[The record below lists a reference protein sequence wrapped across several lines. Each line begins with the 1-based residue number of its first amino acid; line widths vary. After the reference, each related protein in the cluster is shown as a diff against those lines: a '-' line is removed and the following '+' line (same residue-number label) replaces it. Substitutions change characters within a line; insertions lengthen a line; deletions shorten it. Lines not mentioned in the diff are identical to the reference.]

1 MKGVPMRVIQAV
13 MGHSSVSVT
22 ERYSHLAPET
32 LDAAMREA
40 FGGGA

>member
-1 MKGVPMRVIQAV
+1 MRVIQAV